1 MGASIEEHLTK
12 KVTHMLAVSPKA
24 LLERVGSEKL
34 ANFKGVSNFSPF
46 DFLRVFVINFQLG
59 TFEKCNAV

>member
-12 KVTHMLAVSPKA
+12 KVTHILAVSPKA

-34 ANFKGVSNFSPF
+34 ANFKGVSNYSPF
-46 DFLRVFVINFQLG
+46 LLVFVINFQLG
-59 TFEKCNAV
+59 TFEKCNAL